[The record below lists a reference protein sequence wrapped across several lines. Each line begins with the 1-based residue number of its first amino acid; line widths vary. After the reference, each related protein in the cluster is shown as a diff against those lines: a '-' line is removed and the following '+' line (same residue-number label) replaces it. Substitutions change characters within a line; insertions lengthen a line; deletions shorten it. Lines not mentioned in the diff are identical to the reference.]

1 MASSRNSA
9 DRALT
14 EALSR
19 FVVAGGTLPTP
30 DHPLMIALSGGLDS
44 TVLLHSAMRVIGAG
58 SIVAAHVDHGLQP
71 LSKAWFEHCAAE
83 SAALGVRF
91 VGLRALGSPARG
103 DSIEQ
108 WARGER
114 YRLLFKAAAD
124 VGAAALMTA
133 HHADDQLETLLLAMA
148 RGSGLDGLTG
158 IAESDDREGVVLLR
172 PLLTVTQAQLAR
184 EAKRLGLR
192 WVDDPS
198 NLDLNFARNAVRHR
212 LMPVLREVLPDLP
225 GQLPA
230 TIELLR
236 QARATLESIAEDD
249 LRGVSSVLSASGT
262 GLQILDRAALSRLAL
277 PRRAAVLRA
286 WVRSLGCLPPPQAR
300 LQAMS
305 DQLVDGAG
313 AYGEVRHDGWQLM
326 RYRHAIFGVRC
337 SERICHGDAPAAFE
351 WRGES
356 RVSVGADSAF
366 EFRVAAEGLSAA
378 WLRTVPLNIAPAS
391 SGARLRLSPNR
402 ASRSMKNLW
411 QEAGIPAWLRPRFP
425 ALWCADRLLL
435 AAPFGLDRSQD
446 WPIARP
452 GIAIDWVMADV
463 TDLRRAFMQ
472 APAPVYPAA

>member
-19 FVVAGGTLPTP
+19 FVAAGGSLPAP
-30 DHPLMIALSGGLDS
+30 DHPLLIAFSGGLDS
-44 TVLLHSAMRVIGAG
+44 TVLLHSAVRAVGAV

-91 VGLRALGSPARG
+91 VGLRALGCPARG
-103 DSIEQ
+103 DNIEQ

-114 YRLLFKAAAD
+114 YRLLFQAAAD

-158 IAESDDREGVVLLR
+158 IAESDDCEGVVLLR
-172 PLLTVTQAQLAR
+172 PLLTVTQSQLAR
-184 EAKRLGLR
+184 EAKRRGLS
-192 WVDDPS
+192 WVEDPS
-198 NLDLNFARNAVRHR
+198 NLDLNFVRNAVRHR

-225 GQLPA
+225 AQLPA
-230 TIELLR
+230 TIELLQ
-236 QARATLESIAEDD
+236 QARATLQSIAEDD
-249 LRGVSSVLSASGT
+249 LHGVSSASST

-277 PRRAAVLRA
+277 PRRNAVLRA

-300 LQAMS
+300 LQAIS
-305 DQLVDGAG
+305 DQLVEGAG

-337 SERICHGDAPAAFE
+337 SDRICHGDTSAAFE

-356 RVSVGADSAF
+356 RLSTGADSAF

-378 WLRTVPLNIAPAS
+378 WLRSVSLRVAPAS
-391 SGARLRLSPNR
+391 SGARLRRSPSG

-446 WPIARP
+446 WPIERP
-452 GIAIDWVMADV
+452 GIAIDWMMADHA
-463 TDLRRAFMQ
+463 DLRRAFMQ
-472 APAPVYPAA
+472 GPAPVLPAA

>member
-19 FVVAGGTLPTP
+19 FVAAGGSLPAP
-30 DHPLMIALSGGLDS
+30 DQPLVIAFSGGLDS
-44 TVLLHSAMRVIGAG
+44 TVLLHSAVRVIGTG

-91 VGLRALGSPARG
+91 VGLRALGCPARG
-103 DSIEQ
+103 DSIEE

-114 YRLLFKAAAD
+114 YRLLFQAAAD

-133 HHADDQLETLLLAMA
+133 HHADDQMETLLLAMA

-172 PLLTVTQAQLAR
+172 PLLTVTQSQLAR
-184 EAKRLGLR
+184 EARRLGLR

-212 LMPVLREVLPDLP
+212 LMPVLREVLPDLT

-236 QARATLESIAEDD
+236 QARATLQSIAEDD
-249 LRGVSSVLSASGT
+249 LHGVSSASST
-262 GLQILDRAALSRLAL
+262 GLQVLDRAALSRLAL
-277 PRRAAVLRA
+277 PRRDAILRA
-286 WVRSLGCLPPPQAR
+286 WVRSLGCLPPPLAR
-300 LQAMS
+300 LKAIR
-305 DQLVDGAG
+305 DQLVDGTG

-337 SERICHGDAPAAFE
+337 SERICQGDAPVAVK
-351 WRGES
+351 WRGEP

-378 WLRTVPLNIAPAS
+378 WLRSVPMHIAPAS
-391 SGARLRLSPNR
+391 SGARLRLSPSG

-425 ALWCADRLLL
+425 ALWSADRLLV
-435 AAPFGLDRSQD
+435 AAPFGLDRSRD
-446 WPIARP
+446 WPIERP
-452 GIAIDWVMADV
+452 GIAIEWVMADEA
-463 TDLRRAFMQ
+463 DLRRAFMQ
-472 APAPVYPAA
+472 AP

>member
-19 FVVAGGTLPTP
+19 FSAAGGAQPAP
-30 DHPLMIALSGGLDS
+30 DHPVAIAFSGGLDS
-44 TVLLHSAMRVIGAG
+44 TVLLHAAVRVIGAQA
-58 SIVAAHVDHGLQP
+58 IVAVYVDHRLQP
-71 LSKAWFEHCAAE
+71 FSTSWGEHCAAE

-91 VGLRALGSPARG
+91 VALQAQGKPDRG
-103 DSIEQ
+103 DSTEQ

-114 YRLLFKAAAD
+114 YRLLFKAAGD
-124 VGAAALMTA
+124 LGAAALMTA

-158 IAESDDREGVVLLR
+158 IAESDCREGVALLR
-172 PLLTVTQAQLAR
+172 PLLTVTQSQLAR
-184 EAKRLGLR
+184 EAKSLGLR

-236 QARATLESIAEDD
+236 QARATLQRLADDD
-249 LRGVSSVLSASGT
+249 LRAVSSGLSASGV
-262 GLQILDRAALSRLAL
+262 QILDRADLARLVLSR
-277 PRRAAVLRA
+277 RHAVLRA

-305 DQLVDGAG
+305 DQLVDGEG
-313 AYGEVRHDGWQLM
+313 AYGEVGHDGWQLM
-326 RYRHAIFGVRC
+326 RYRDAIFGVPQRELGGALVA
-337 SERICHGDAPAAFE
+337 SLAFE
-351 WRGES
+351 WQGEP
-356 RVSVGADSAF
+356 SVAIGGGSAL
-366 EFRVAAEGLSAA
+366 EFRVAAEGLPAA
-378 WLRTVPLNIAPAS
+378 WLRRVPLQIAPAS
-391 SGARLRLSPNR
+391 SGARLRLSPRR
-402 ASRSMKNLW
+402 ASRTMKNLW

-425 ALWCADRLLL
+425 ALWRDGRLLL

-446 WPIARP
+446 WPTERP
-452 GIAIDWVMADV
+452 GIAIDWVMADD
-463 TDLRRAFMQ
+463 TDLRRVFMRVPGV
-472 APAPVYPAA
+472 AHRPA

>member
-1 MASSRNSA
+1 
-9 DRALT
+9 
-14 EALSR
+14 
-19 FVVAGGTLPTP
+19 
-30 DHPLMIALSGGLDS
+30 
-44 TVLLHSAMRVIGAG
+44 
-58 SIVAAHVDHGLQP
+58 
-71 LSKAWFEHCAAE
+71 
-83 SAALGVRF
+83 
-91 VGLRALGSPARG
+91 
-103 DSIEQ
+103 
-108 WARGER
+108 
-114 YRLLFKAAAD
+114 LFKAAAD

-172 PLLTVTQAQLAR
+172 PLLTVTQSQLAC
-184 EAKRLGLR
+184 EAKRLGLS
-192 WVDDPS
+192 WVEDPS
-198 NLDLNFARNAVRHR
+198 NLYMNFARNAVRHR

-225 GQLPA
+225 SQLPA
-230 TIELLR
+230 TIELLQ
-236 QARATLESIAEDD
+236 QARATLQSIAEDD
-249 LRGVSSVLSASGT
+249 LHGVSSASST

-277 PRRAAVLRA
+277 PRRNAVLRA

-300 LQAMS
+300 LQAIS
-305 DQLVDGAG
+305 DQLVEGAG

-337 SERICHGDAPAAFE
+337 SDRICHGDTSAAFE

-356 RVSVGADSAF
+356 RVSTGADSSF

-378 WLRTVPLNIAPAS
+378 WLRSVSLHIAPAS
-391 SGARLRLSPNR
+391 SGARLRRSPSG

-446 WPIARP
+446 WPIERP
-452 GIAIDWVMADV
+452 GIAIDWVMADDA
-463 TDLRRAFMQ
+463 DLRRAFMQ
-472 APAPVYPAA
+472 APAPVHPVA

>member
-19 FVVAGGTLPTP
+19 FSAAGGSLPAP
-30 DHPLMIALSGGLDS
+30 AHPLMIAFSGGLDS
-44 TVLLHSAMRVIGAG
+44 TVLLHAAVRAIGAKAV
-58 SIVAAHVDHGLQP
+58 VAAHVDHGLQP
-71 LSKAWFEHCAAE
+71 LSKTWVEHCAAE

-91 VGLRALGSPARG
+91 VGLHALGLPARG

-114 YRLLFKAAAD
+114 YRLLLKAAAD
-124 VGAAALMTA
+124 HGAAALMTA
-133 HHADDQLETLLLAMA
+133 HHADDQLETLLMAMA

-158 IAESDDREGVVLLR
+158 IAESDCREGVVLLR
-172 PLLTVTQAQLAR
+172 PLLTVTQSQLAR
-184 EAKRLGLR
+184 EAKHLGLR

-198 NLDLNFARNAVRHR
+198 NLDLNVARNAVRHR
-212 LMPVLREVLPDLP
+212 LMPVLRQVLPDLP

-236 QARATLESIAEDD
+236 QARATLQMLAEED
-249 LRGVSSVLSASGT
+249 LRGVSSGSSA
-262 GLQILDRAALSRLAL
+262 GLRTLDRTALARLAA
-277 PRRAAVLRA
+277 PRRDAVLRA

-305 DQLVDGAG
+305 NQLVDGAG
-313 AYGEVRHDGWQLM
+313 AYGEVSHDGWQLM
-326 RYRHAIFGVRC
+326 RYRDAIFAVRC
-337 SERICHGDAPAAFE
+337 SQRICCGHAPATFE
-351 WRGES
+351 WHGES
-356 RVSVGADSAF
+356 SVSVDSDSALA
-366 EFRVAAEGLSAA
+366 FRVAAEGLSAA
-378 WLRTVPLNIAPAS
+378 WLRSTPMRIAPAS
-391 SGARLRLSPNR
+391 SGARLRLSPHS

-425 ALWCADRLLL
+425 ALWRNDRLLL

-446 WPIARP
+446 WPIERP
-452 GIAIDWVMADV
+452 GIAIDWVMADDA
-463 TDLRRAFMQ
+463 DLRRAFMRV
-472 APAPVYPAA
+472 PGTVHPAA

>member
-19 FVVAGGTLPTP
+19 FVAAGGSLPAP
-30 DHPLMIALSGGLDS
+30 DHPLLIAFSGGLDS
-44 TVLLHSAMRVIGAG
+44 TVLLHSAVRAVGAG

-71 LSKAWFEHCAAE
+71 LSKAWFKHCAAE

-91 VGLRALGSPARG
+91 VGLRALGCPARG
-103 DSIEQ
+103 DNIEQ

-114 YRLLFKAAAD
+114 YRLLFQAAAD

-158 IAESDDREGVVLLR
+158 IAESDDCEGVVLLR
-172 PLLTVTQAQLAR
+172 PLLTVTQSQLAR
-184 EAKRLGLR
+184 EAKRRGLS
-192 WVDDPS
+192 WVEDPS
-198 NLDLNFARNAVRHR
+198 NLDLNFVRNAVRHR
-212 LMPVLREVLPDLP
+212 LMPVLRELLPDLP
-225 GQLPA
+225 AQLPA

-236 QARATLESIAEDD
+236 QARATLQSIAEDD
-249 LRGVSSVLSASGT
+249 LHGVSSASST

-277 PRRAAVLRA
+277 PRRNAVLRA

-300 LQAMS
+300 LQAIS
-305 DQLVDGAG
+305 DQLVEGAG

-337 SERICHGDAPAAFE
+337 SDRICHGDTSAAFE

-356 RVSVGADSAF
+356 RVSTGADSSF

-378 WLRTVPLNIAPAS
+378 WLRSVSLRVAPAS
-391 SGARLRLSPNR
+391 SGARLRRSPSG

-446 WPIARP
+446 WPIERP
-452 GIAIDWVMADV
+452 GIAIDWVMADDA
-463 TDLRRAFMQ
+463 DLRRAFMH
-472 APAPVYPAA
+472 APAPVLPAA

>member
-19 FVVAGGTLPTP
+19 FVAAGGSLPAP
-30 DHPLMIALSGGLDS
+30 DHPLLIALSGGLDS
-44 TVLLHSAMRVIGAG
+44 TVLLHSAVRAVGAV

-91 VGLRALGSPARG
+91 VGLRALGCPARG
-103 DSIEQ
+103 DNIEQ

-114 YRLLFKAAAD
+114 YRLLFQAAAD

-158 IAESDDREGVVLLR
+158 IAESDDCEGVVLLR
-172 PLLTVTQAQLAR
+172 PLLTVTQSQLAR
-184 EAKRLGLR
+184 EAKRRGLS
-192 WVDDPS
+192 WVEDPS
-198 NLDLNFARNAVRHR
+198 NLDLNFVRNAVRHR

-225 GQLPA
+225 AQLPA
-230 TIELLR
+230 TIELLQ
-236 QARATLESIAEDD
+236 QARATLQSIAEDD
-249 LRGVSSVLSASGT
+249 LHGVSSASST

-277 PRRAAVLRA
+277 PRRNAVLRA

-300 LQAMS
+300 LQAIS
-305 DQLVDGAG
+305 DQLVEGAG

-337 SERICHGDAPAAFE
+337 SDRICHGDTSAAFE

-356 RVSVGADSAF
+356 RVSTGADSSF

-378 WLRTVPLNIAPAS
+378 WLRSVSLRVAPAS
-391 SGARLRLSPNR
+391 SGARLRRSPSG

-446 WPIARP
+446 WPIERP
-452 GIAIDWVMADV
+452 GIAIDWMMADHA
-463 TDLRRAFMQ
+463 DLRRAFMH
-472 APAPVYPAA
+472 APAPVLPAA

>member
-19 FVVAGGTLPTP
+19 FVAAGGSLPAP
-30 DHPLMIALSGGLDS
+30 DHPLMIAFSGGLDS
-44 TVLLHSAMRVIGAG
+44 TVLLHSAVRAVGAG

-91 VGLRALGSPARG
+91 VGLRALGCPARG
-103 DSIEQ
+103 DNIEQ

-114 YRLLFKAAAD
+114 YRLLFQAAAD

-158 IAESDDREGVVLLR
+158 IAESDDCEGVVLLR
-172 PLLTVTQAQLAR
+172 PLLTVTQSQLAR
-184 EAKRLGLR
+184 EAKRRGLS
-192 WVDDPS
+192 WVEDPS

-225 GQLPA
+225 AQLPA
-230 TIELLR
+230 TIELLQ
-236 QARATLESIAEDD
+236 QARATLQSIAEDD
-249 LRGVSSVLSASGT
+249 LHGVSSASST

-277 PRRAAVLRA
+277 PRRNAVLRA

-300 LQAMS
+300 LQAIS
-305 DQLVDGAG
+305 DQLVEGAG

-337 SERICHGDAPAAFE
+337 SDRICHGDTSAAFE

-356 RVSVGADSAF
+356 RVSTGADSSF

-378 WLRTVPLNIAPAS
+378 WLRSVSLHIAPAS
-391 SGARLRLSPNR
+391 SGARLRRSPNG

-446 WPIARP
+446 WPIERP
-452 GIAIDWVMADV
+452 GIAIDWVMADDA
-463 TDLRRAFMQ
+463 DLRRAFMQ
-472 APAPVYPAA
+472 APAPVHPVA